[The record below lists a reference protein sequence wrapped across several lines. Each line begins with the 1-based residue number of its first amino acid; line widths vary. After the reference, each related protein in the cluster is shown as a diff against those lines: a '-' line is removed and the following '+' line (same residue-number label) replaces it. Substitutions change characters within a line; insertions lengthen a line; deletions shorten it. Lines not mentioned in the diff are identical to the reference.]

1 MKILVINPGS
11 TSTKVAIYHND
22 KSVFVKS
29 IPYSVEKLK
38 HFSSTFEQLDMRQKD
53 ILKTLE
59 KEGIPFEFD
68 AIVARGGLTKSI
80 PAGTYA
86 INEKMLRDTREAPRQ
101 HVCNIASHIAAALA
115 KPLPKCLALIA
126 DPVIVD
132 EMIPE
137 ARVCGSPLMQRA
149 SVWHA
154 LNQRATAKRFAKS
167 QGKRYED
174 LNLIVAHLGGGITI
188 GAHRKGKTIDV
199 NNGLDGEGPF
209 SPERAG
215 TLPSADLIRL
225 CFSGKYT
232 CQQLLDRISGQ
243 AGMTAWLGTNN
254 SQEVIRRIAEGDE
267 RARLVMDAM
276 IYHIA
281 KYIAAQGAVLC
292 GQIDAILITGGLA
305 YEEYITS
312 RLRERIGFLAPIHL
326 FPGENELESL
336 AENALSVLRGEQEL
350 KNYD

>member
-267 RARLVMDAM
+267 KARLVMDAM

-281 KYIAAQGAVLC
+281 KYIAAQGAALC

-312 RLRERIGFLAPIHL
+312 RLRERISFLAPIHL
-326 FPGENELESL
+326 YPGENELESL

>member
-59 KEGIPFEFD
+59 KEGLPFEFD

-267 RARLVMDAM
+267 KARLVMDAM

-312 RLRERIGFLAPIHL
+312 RLRECIGFLAPIHL

>member
-267 RARLVMDAM
+267 KARLVMDAM

-312 RLRERIGFLAPIHL
+312 RLRERISFLAPIHL
-326 FPGENELESL
+326 YPGENELESL

>member
-29 IPYSVEKLK
+29 IPYSVKKLK

-86 INEKMLRDTREAPRQ
+86 INEKMLRDTQEAPRQ

-267 RARLVMDAM
+267 KARLVMDAM

-281 KYIAAQGAVLC
+281 KYIAAQGAALC

-312 RLRERIGFLAPIHL
+312 RLRERISFLAPIHL
-326 FPGENELESL
+326 YPGENELESL

>member
-267 RARLVMDAM
+267 KARLVMDAM

-281 KYIAAQGAVLC
+281 KYIAAQGAALC

-305 YEEYITS
+305 NEEYITS
-312 RLRERIGFLAPIHL
+312 RLRERISFLAPIHL
-326 FPGENELESL
+326 YPGENELESL

>member
-38 HFSSTFEQLDMRQKD
+38 HFSSTFEQLEMRQKD

-267 RARLVMDAM
+267 KARLVMDAM

-281 KYIAAQGAVLC
+281 KYIAAQGAALC

-312 RLRERIGFLAPIHL
+312 RLRERISFLAPIHL
-326 FPGENELESL
+326 YPGENELESL